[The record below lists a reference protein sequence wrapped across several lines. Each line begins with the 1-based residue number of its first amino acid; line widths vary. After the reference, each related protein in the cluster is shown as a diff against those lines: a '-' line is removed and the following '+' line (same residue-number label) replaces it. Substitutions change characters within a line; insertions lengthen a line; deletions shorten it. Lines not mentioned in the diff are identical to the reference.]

1 MMTLNHSQEC
11 NFCGGA
17 YEMQGGRWR
26 CPCCGAYAPENISNE
41 ESYLIQ
47 TAFQKL
53 RLAEFEQAALEFDD
67 IIQKYP
73 ENHHGYWGRLMS
85 KYGVKYERDSDGSV
99 IPTCYANSFASIAES
114 PDYQKA
120 MACADEDF
128 RAYYLEQIAYTE
140 RVRKEWVEKA
150 SKEAPYDIFISY
162 KESDRE
168 NNVDRT
174 ADSIAAQALYARL
187 TERGYR
193 VFYSR
198 ETLREKAGEK
208 YEPYIFQALHTAK
221 VMIVYGSKAE
231 YIESTWVKNEWMRY
245 KNMIYHE
252 QKQSNSLLVACDGFS
267 PAELPL
273 SLSSVQALNAQ
284 DRGFYS
290 DLDAVV
296 DRIIKGETGGSFPG
310 ATAKKSKLPLIAT
323 LCLIGALLA
332 GFLVL
337 SMIGGAKTPVMNVS
351 GSSYGAVVEAKGEG
365 FPEGTEFIVAQ
376 VLGNGTLDGKAQALP
391 VNKENYYL
399 YDMKLLCDGTEI
411 QPGQSIA
418 VTLDLP
424 SGIDADRAVIYY
436 MSGNTPELLPSTVS
450 DGKITFTTNHF
461 SVYMIAQEED
471 PACEHTIVTQ
481 SAVQPTCTKNGRTE
495 KQYCSLC
502 GEVLLDS
509 ETIPATGH
517 THTAVV
523 TNPTCVQQGYTE
535 YTCACG
541 DAYVGDIVPALGHTP
556 GAAATCT
563 KAQRCTVC
571 RMELVPAKEHDY
583 GETVIENSCTEYGY
597 TEYICRN
604 EGCEDAYRENY
615 VEPAGHAPD
624 APATCTKES
633 KCSVCGVT
641 LASALGHRVETWEI
655 DRDFSA
661 DVLGEKHGTC
671 TVCKETVRE
680 AITSSEG
687 LSYTQ
692 NPDGTLS
699 VSGRGN
705 CKDPFIVIPAVF
717 DGKAVTG
724 IADGAFSGYTDLI
737 YVFIPNTVKTIGEQA
752 FAGCTSLSTLVV
764 SDGVEKIGYAAF
776 YHCTVLVTLTVPA
789 SVQEIG
795 YAAFSGC
802 SALTE
807 ITLPFVGS
815 VANAESFDETSL
827 FGYIFGASRYDGGTP
842 TQQYFMKNGNPY
854 QTFYYI
860 PSRLRSVTVTGGNV
874 PFGAFSGCLSLSA
887 VTMNGVRLIG
897 AYSFYGCPG
906 LKTVSIDAIDAPIGD
921 YAFFGCVMLE
931 SVTMTGVTAI
941 GESAFCGCLILD
953 GVTVPASV
961 KTIGEKAFFGCTSL
975 SDITISVGVETIA
988 SYAFGGCVA
997 LETVVVPDS
1006 VKTIGKAAFY
1016 GCADL
1021 ESMTIPFVGGSAD
1034 GGKKDGSSV
1043 FGYIFGDDPYIGGNF
1058 TIQKHSGGY
1067 DYYYI
1072 PNGLKSVTV
1081 TGGGEL
1087 SYGAFSGC
1095 NDIKSITLG
1104 EGVTAIGQYAFED
1117 CKKLTEI
1124 RFEGTL
1130 HQWNTLAKK
1139 AKWNDGVPAK
1149 KVVCSDG
1156 EAEIK

>member
-1 MMTLNHSQEC
+1 MSLNHSQEC

-17 YEMQGGRWR
+17 YELQGDRRR
-26 CPCCGAYAPENISNE
+26 CPFCGAYAPENMSNE
-41 ESYLIQ
+41 EAYLIQ
-47 TAFQKL
+47 TAYQKL
-53 RLAEFEQAALEFDD
+53 RLTEFEQAALEFDD
-67 IIQKYP
+67 IVQKYP

-85 KYGVKYERDSDGSV
+85 RFGVKYEKDSDGSM

-120 MACADEDF
+120 MAHANEEF
-128 RAYYLEQIAYTE
+128 RAYYREQIAYTE
-140 RVRKEWVEKA
+140 RVRKEWQEKA
-150 SKEAPYDIFISY
+150 SKEAPYDVFISY
-162 KESDRE
+162 KESDGGE
-168 NNVDRT
+168 RT
-174 ADSIAAQALYARL
+174 ADSIQAQALYAHL

-198 ETLREKAGEK
+198 ETLRERAGEK
-208 YEPYIFQALHTAK
+208 YEPYIFQALHTAQ
-221 VMIVYGSKAE
+221 VMIVYGCKAE

-245 KNMIYHE
+245 KNMIHHE
-252 QKQSNSLLVACDGFS
+252 QKKSNSLLVACDGFS
-267 PAELPL
+267 PAELPN

-296 DRIIKGETGGSFPG
+296 DRIIKGEKGKAPIGDN
-310 ATAKKSKLPLIAT
+310 AKKSKLPLIAS

-332 GFLVL
+332 GFLL
-337 SMIGGAKTPVMNVS
+337 WSMVGGTKTPVMNVS
-351 GSSYGAVVEAKGEG
+351 GSSYGAAVEAKGEG
-365 FPEGTEFIVAQ
+365 FPEGTEFIVAE

-391 VNKENYYL
+391 VNKDNYYL
-399 YDMKLLCDGTEI
+399 YDMKLLCGGTEI

-424 SGIDADRAVIYY
+424 SSIDADRAVIYY

-471 PACEHTIVTQ
+471 LACEHVIVTQ

-523 TNPTCVQQGYTE
+523 TAPTCVQQGYTE

-541 DAYVGDIVPALGHTP
+541 DAYVDDLVSALGHTP

-563 KAQRCTVC
+563 KTQRCTVC
-571 RMELVPAKEHDY
+571 RVELAPAKGHDY
-583 GETVIENSCTEYGY
+583 GATVVGNSCTEYGY

-615 VEPAGHAPD
+615 VEPAEHKPD

-633 KCSVCGVT
+633 KCGVCGVT
-641 LASALGHRVETWEI
+641 LALALGHSVEKWEI

-680 AITSSEG
+680 TITSSEG
-687 LSYTQ
+687 LSFTR
-692 NPDGTLS
+692 NPDGTYI

-705 CKDPFIVIPAVF
+705 CKDPVIVIPTVF

-752 FAGCTSLSTLVV
+752 FAGCTSLSALVV

-776 YHCTVLVTLTVPA
+776 YRCTALVTLTIPASVQEIGEQAFAFCTVLSALNISDGVEKIGKGAFYGCSALVTLTIPASVQEIGEQAFANCTSLSTLIVSDGVEKIGQGAFYGCSAIVTLTIPA

-815 VANAESFDETSL
+815 VANAETFDETSL
-827 FGYIFGASRYDGGTP
+827 FGYIFGAISYDDGKL
-842 TQQYFMKNGNPY
+842 TQQYFMKNGVTY
-854 QTFYYI
+854 RADYYI
-860 PSRLRSVTVTGGNV
+860 PS
-874 PFGAFSGCLSLSA
+874 
-887 VTMNGVRLIG
+887 
-897 AYSFYGCPG
+897 G
-906 LKTVSIDAIDAPIGD
+906 L
-921 YAFFGCVMLE
+921 
-931 SVTMTGVTAI
+931 
-941 GESAFCGCLILD
+941 
-953 GVTVPASV
+953 
-961 KTIGEKAFFGCTSL
+961 CT
-975 SDITISVGVETIA
+975 
-988 SYAFGGCVA
+988 
-997 LETVVVPDS
+997 
-1006 VKTIGKAAFY
+1006 
-1016 GCADL
+1016 
-1021 ESMTIPFVGGSAD
+1021 
-1034 GGKKDGSSV
+1034 
-1043 FGYIFGDDPYIGGNF
+1043 
-1058 TIQKHSGGY
+1058 
-1067 DYYYI
+1067 
-1072 PNGLKSVTV
+1072 VTV

-1087 SYGAFSGC
+1087 AYGAFSNCIG
-1095 NDIKSITLG
+1095 IKSITLG

-1117 CKKLTEI
+1117 CKLLTEI

-1139 AKWNDGVPAK
+1139 AKWNDGVPAR
-1149 KVVCSDG
+1149 KVICSDG
-1156 EAEIK
+1156 ETAIK